1 MSPSSSST
9 SSTETITPSSFNTD
23 NEKMSS
29 ISGLKQLTELVQ
41 ELDPQKVSEK
51 MDWIEN
57 NLKDIDNNNEIKS
70 KIIET
75 FKDIQFINNEFDT
88 KFEKIKSEGLL
99 NDNFKLNQIEFQ
111 NKKIQNWIE
120 KYSDEIND

>member
-1 MSPSSSST
+1 MY
-9 SSTETITPSSFNTD
+9 
-23 NEKMSS
+23 
-29 ISGLKQLTELVQ
+29 
-41 ELDPQKVSEK
+41 
-51 MDWIEN
+51 WIEN
-57 NLKDIDNNNEIKS
+57 NLKDIDNNEIKS

-99 NDNFKLNQIEFQ
+99 KDNFRLNQIEYQ